1 MFNIN
6 QMKMQKMI
14 VILTLPLLAL
24 SFNQCGLKEK
34 NDEVKAQ
41 ITNIPAATIDKAI
54 KELKV
59 KYPNYD
65 ETLIKNGVA
74 QTAALW
80 VKDDGTPDDFIDFC
94 LNNLAANDSL
104 KKDLLDKISYYIETL
119 YGNLNKLNI
128 ELKSILYVDKGIVTN
143 VDEMFGSYDPFAH
156 INDDFFNNK
165 IAHIIILNFPFYDLK
180 EKNEMGQQWN
190 SLQWAY
196 ARMGDMFTSRIPA
209 SLLLKSSE
217 IITSADNY
225 IAQYNIFM
233 GNLIND
239 NDTAF
244 FPKDMKLISHWGL
257 RDELKANYNTQ
268 NGFEKQKMIFQ
279 VMNRIVNQ
287 DIPQQII
294 NNNKYIWDPYKNKV
308 FENGKEITFTSEPDT
323 RYNHLL
329 NIFKAQKN
337 MDKFYPE
344 YSNYIE
350 RKFEQEMEIP
360 VDEIEKLFID
370 FISSDEVKQ
379 VASLISKR
387 LERPLQ
393 PFDIWYDG
401 FKNRAF
407 IDQDKLDKNV
417 GKKYTD
423 ISSFENDLP
432 KILINLGFEKN
443 KADFIASKIKVD
455 PARGAG
461 HAWGAL
467 MKSEK
472 ARLRTRLGSNGM
484 DYKGYNI
491 AAHEF
496 GHNVEQTITLHD
508 VDYYM
513 LNGVPNTAFTEALAF
528 VFQKRDLQLL
538 GMKNNNTYEDYFT
551 TLDVFWGAYEIM
563 GVALVDINVWKWMY
577 KHPNAT
583 PSQLKE
589 AVLNISKDI
598 WNKYYADVLG
608 GHKDQSIL
616 AIYSHMIDS
625 PLYLANYPLGHI
637 IEFQLEN
644 QIKNKQFA
652 DEILRIF
659 KQGKL
664 TPKIWMKNA
673 VGNDIS
679 TEPLRN
685 DAKKAVEKIKS

>member
-1 MFNIN
+1 MN
-6 QMKMQKMI
+6 MQKMI

-80 VKDDGTPDDFIDFC
+80 IKDDGTPDDFIDFC
-94 LNNLAANDSL
+94 LNNLAPNDSL
-104 KKDLLDKISYYIETL
+104 KKELFEKISYYIETL

-128 ELKSILYVDKGIVTN
+128 ELKSILHVDKGIVTN

-196 ARMGDMFTSRIPA
+196 ARTGDMFTSRIPA
-209 SLLLKSSE
+209 LLLLKSSE

-329 NIFKAQKN
+329 NIFKAQKD

-538 GMKNNNTYEDYFT
+538 GMKNNNPYEDYFT

-577 KHPNAT
+577 KYPEAT
-583 PSQLKE
+583 PFELKE